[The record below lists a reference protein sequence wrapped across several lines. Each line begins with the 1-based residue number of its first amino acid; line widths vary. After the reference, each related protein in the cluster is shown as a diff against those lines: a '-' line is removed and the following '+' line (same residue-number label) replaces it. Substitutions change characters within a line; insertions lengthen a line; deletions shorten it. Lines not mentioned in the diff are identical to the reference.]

1 MVLVPSKKSL
11 KSHDLLFVYQAKDK
25 SLFLKL
31 FRERHVI
38 HRGISIM
45 IGVLDAHDANSV
57 K

>member
-25 SLFLKL
+25 SLFLML